1 MTKKYTRKNNK
12 RRVKRGG
19 DIESGTIEDITPI
32 KNIPPDPERF
42 KKYDDEIRAELS
54 KPISSKDATAFFE
67 GPTPEQRQKIEKE
80 MMSTEDPLNKDP
92 FDREELTIFS
102 KKGGRRT
109 RRKRKTKR
117 KNSRHKR
124 R

>member
-42 KKYDDEIRAELS
+42 KKYDDE
-54 KPISSKDATAFFE
+54 
-67 GPTPEQRQKIEKE
+67 
-80 MMSTEDPLNKDP
+80 
-92 FDREELTIFS
+92 
-102 KKGGRRT
+102 
-109 RRKRKTKR
+109 TKLDMGYDFY
-117 KNSRHKR
+117 SQD
-124 R
+124 